1 MKFPIALGLFFL
13 NTVTYAQINPSVT
26 VSADKPSVGNSQQAT
41 SNEIKTAIVKDKFF
55 DRPLVDG
62 RAGISLSSED
72 TYSGR
77 TANNP
82 INSFMTAYVMG
93 NIYLSEKAY
102 ISTNIRYSGSN
113 GDSTT
118 GNYFIDEGAAFFAE
132 LTARYDSDNWSAF
145 AGATRLNYSLARDY
159 AASIWGNTFVRKEVG
174 VDGMMALGGSYK
186 FDAGKFGNH
195 ALSGSLFMV
204 DTTFLSDTYGSSRD
218 ATPLS
223 KGGPA
228 NTGNFNNYAVAL
240 DGIKIAYLPR
250 FRYQIATVQM
260 RTDSLRTKSGAAIN
274 PQYLATEQRYAVAGM
289 WDKIPLGGKLIVT
302 PLVEYNSILN
312 SEGINGF
319 NKEYYIGSLLFGY
332 KQWNLGMSGSV
343 WNANWNNAPANV
355 REFIPSNN
363 FVNDRYNQFQTSIGY
378 SFKNGIKLALGYRK
392 ENKMKDMNTQTIGI
406 NFKYDLPFSF

>member
-26 VSADKPSVGNSQQAT
+26 VSADTPSVGNSQQLT
-41 SNEIKTAIVKDKFF
+41 SNEIKTAIVKDNFF

-118 GNYFIDEGAAFFAE
+118 GNYFIDEGVAFFAE

-195 ALSGSLFMV
+195 ALSGSIFMV

-260 RTDSLRTKSGAAIN
+260 RTDSLRTKSGVAIN
-274 PQYLATEQRYAVAGM
+274 SQYLATEQRYAVAGM
-289 WDKIPLGGKLIVT
+289 WDKIPLVGKLIVT

-406 NFKYDLPFSF
+406 NFKYDSPFSF

>member
-26 VSADKPSVGNSQQAT
+26 VSADKPSVGSPQQAT
-41 SNEIKTAIVKDKFF
+41 SNEIKTAIIKDKFF

-62 RAGISLSSED
+62 RVGISLSSED

-102 ISTNIRYSGSN
+102 ISTNIRYSGSS

-118 GNYFIDEGAAFFAE
+118 GNYFIDEGVAFFAE

>member
-1 MKFPIALGLFFL
+1 MKLLITIGFFFFNAVAIAQDSSGT
-13 NTVTYAQINPSVT
+13 TVNASETPVTNPVQS
-26 VSADKPSVGNSQQAT
+26 SAGD
-41 SNEIKTAIVKDKFF
+41 IKAAILKEKFF
-55 DRPLVDG
+55 ARPLVDG
-62 RAGISLSSED
+62 RVGISLSSED

-82 INSFMTAYVMG
+82 INSFMTAYILG

-102 ISTNIRYSGSN
+102 IATNIRYSGSS

-118 GNYFIDEGAAFFAE
+118 GNYFIDEGVAFFAE
-132 LTARYDSDNWSAF
+132 LTARYDSKNWSAF

-159 AASIWGNTFVRKEVG
+159 AASIWGNSFVRKEVG

-186 FDAGKFGNH
+186 FDTGKFGNH

-228 NTGNFNNYAVAL
+228 NTGNFNNYALAL

-260 RTDSLRTKSGAAIN
+260 RTDSLRTKSGVAIN

-289 WDKIPLGGKLIVT
+289 WDKIPLAGKLIVT

-343 WNANWNNAPANV
+343 WNANWNNASGTIKD
-355 REFIPSNN
+355 FIPSNN
-363 FVNDRYNQFQTSIGY
+363 FINDRYNQFQTSLGY
-378 SFKNGIKLALGYRK
+378 SFKNGIKLAFGYRK
-392 ENKMKDMNTQTIGI
+392 ENKMKNMNTQTVGI
-406 NFKYDLPFSF
+406 NLKYDLPFSF